1 MAIAVDKEARAKIN
15 LSLLVT
21 GRKPDGYHTLDSIV
35 FFVSFCDRL
44 SYRIAKE
51 LSLEISG
58 PFGDPLANGRSNL
71 IIQAAEAFKN
81 KCQLNMGVTIRL
93 EKNIPVSAGL
103 GGGSAN
109 AATTLLA
116 LNELYQTGLCRASL
130 AEIGL
135 TIGADVPVCLFDET
149 ARVQGIGEK
158 IQPFFF
164 PHKFGVVLVNP
175 RVPISTARVFSR
187 FNAGF
192 SEVMSAA
199 TLSELSAMQNF
210 SSFKALKNDLEVPAT
225 QLCPEISEVL
235 AALRSEEDCIFA
247 GLSGSGP
254 TCFGLFQTSEKA
266 ERVAQRL
273 RMGHRNWWLEATAVN
288 D

>member
-58 PFGDPLANGRSNL
+58 PFGDPLANGRNNL

-116 LNELYQTGLCRASL
+116 LNELYQTGLSRASL

-135 TIGADVPVCLFDET
+135 TIGADVPVCLFGET

-158 IQPFFF
+158 IEPFDFL
-164 PHKFGVVLVNP
+164 HKFGVVLVNP
-175 RVPISTARVFSR
+175 RVTISTARVFSR
-187 FNAGF
+187 FNSDF
-192 SEVMSAA
+192 SEVMSAD

-210 SSFKALKNDLEVPAT
+210 SSFKMLKNDLEVPAT

-235 AALRSEEDCIFA
+235 AALRSEDDCIVA

-266 ERVAQRL
+266 ERVVGRL
-273 RMGHRNWWLEATAVN
+273 GKRNTNWWLEATAIN
-288 D
+288 Y

>member
-1 MAIAVDKEARAKIN
+1 MAIVVDKEARAKIN

-21 GRKPDGYHTLDSIV
+21 GRKSDGYHTLDSII

-44 SYRIAKE
+44 SYRIDKE
-51 LSLEISG
+51 VSLDISG
-58 PFGDPLANGRSNL
+58 PFGDPLGNGRNNL

-81 KCQLNMGVTIRL
+81 KCQLNTGVAITL

-109 AATTLLA
+109 AAMTLLA
-116 LNELYQTGLCRASL
+116 LNELYQTGLSFASL

-135 TIGADVPVCLFDET
+135 TIGADVPVCLFGET

-158 IQPFFF
+158 IQPFDF

-175 RVPISTARVFSR
+175 RIPISTARVFSR
-187 FNAGF
+187 FNSDF
-192 SEVMSAA
+192 SEVMSTD
-199 TLSELSAMQNF
+199 TLSELSEMQNF
-210 SSFKALKNDLEVPAT
+210 SSFKMLKNDLELPAT

-235 AALRSEEDCIFA
+235 AALRSEDDCIVA

-254 TCFGLFQTSEKA
+254 TCFGLFQTCEEA
-266 ERVAQRL
+266 ERVVGRL
-273 RMGHRNWWLEATAVN
+273 RKWNTNWWLEATAN
-288 D
+288 NY

>member
-1 MAIAVDKEARAKIN
+1 MAISVYKEARAKIN

-21 GRKPDGYHTLDSIV
+21 GRKSDGYHTLDSII

-44 SYRIAKE
+44 SFRIDKK

-58 PFGDPLANGRSNL
+58 PFGDPLENGRNNL
-71 IIQAAEAFKN
+71 VIQAAEAFTKEC
-81 KCQLNMGVTIRL
+81 KLNTGVAISL

-109 AATTLLA
+109 AAVTLLA
-116 LNELYQTGLCRASL
+116 LNELYKTGLTFASL

-135 TIGADVPVCLFDET
+135 SIGADVPVCLFGET

-158 IQPFFF
+158 IQPFVF
-164 PHKFGVVLVNP
+164 PHKFGVVLINP
-175 RVPISTARVFSR
+175 GVPVSTARVFSR
-187 FNAGF
+187 FDSGF
-192 SEVMSAA
+192 SEFMSAD

-210 SSFKALKNDLEVPAT
+210 GAFKALKNDLEPPAK
-225 QLCPEISEVL
+225 QLCPEISRVL
-235 AALRSEEDCIFA
+235 AALRSEDDCIVS

-254 TCFGLFQTSEKA
+254 TCFGLFRTAEEA
-266 ERVAQRL
+266 ERVAKRIRQQ
-273 RMGHRNWWLEATAVN
+273 NPKWWLQATAVN
-288 D
+288 N